1 MSSPGEARSREKIS
15 SLALVLTR
23 VHVCVFGGGGAYTGN
38 ITHSH
43 SYRYEPLNK

>member
-23 VHVCVFGGGGAYTGN
+23 VHVCVCGGEAYTRN

>member
-23 VHVCVFGGGGAYTGN
+23 VHVCVCGGGGEHTQGTSLTL
-38 ITHSH
+38 IPTDMSH
-43 SYRYEPLNK
+43 